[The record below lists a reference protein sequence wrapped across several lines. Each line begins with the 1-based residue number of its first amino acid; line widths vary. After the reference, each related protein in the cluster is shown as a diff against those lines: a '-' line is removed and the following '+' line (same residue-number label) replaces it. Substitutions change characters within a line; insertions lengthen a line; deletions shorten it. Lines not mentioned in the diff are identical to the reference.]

1 MMLKIQ
7 LHCSAGNVWLNLP
20 RFRFTSAK
28 VQLLP
33 SQICGNLCGK
43 LVNLQLSVLDPEN
56 FLSTCSCCRS
66 WVTLW
71 LGLLMFLTKVQLKLA
86 QRKRE
91 EGERGRVTD
100 KLCT

>member
-1 MMLKIQ
+1 MMLEIQ

-33 SQICGNLCGK
+33 SQICGNLFGK

-56 FLSTCSCCRS
+56 FRSTCSCCRS

-71 LGLLMFLTKVQLKLA
+71 LGLLMFLTKVQLK
-86 QRKRE
+86 K
-91 EGERGRVTD
+91 GEREGGERVTD